1 MTGYLSETSTTVS
14 YNDRN
19 NNGYPNP
26 PGGVTNRYIHS
37 VQSPWRFKKNALWS
51 WSSYCKNILT
61 QKYKTFLV
69 TQLQHY
75 LSFRCKNGAVLK
87 LEQEEGKCWIRG
99 PFLECPGSYWA
110 RKAVAV
116 RIQDGS
122 LNSFA
127 DNVMKL
133 SFKKANGPVC
143 RQGLMPSLV
152 RFWLKRLISKQA
164 NGPLQHCFV
173 IFPS

>member
-1 MTGYLSETSTTVS
+1 MDTRILLGGSLTGTFIQSSPLGDLKKTPFEAGQATVKISWRRNTKRFLLLNYSTIF
-14 YNDRN
+14 R
-19 NNGYPNP
+19 
-26 PGGVTNRYIHS
+26 
-37 VQSPWRFKKNALWS
+37 S
-51 WSSYCKNILT
+51 W
-61 QKYKTFLV
+61 
-69 TQLQHY
+69 
-75 LSFRCKNGAVLK
+75 CKNGAVLK
-87 LEQEEGKCWIRG
+87 LEHEEGKFWIGG